1 MNKIL
6 LRIKAKYGEMGRGE
20 KKIADW
26 ILAHPQDIVSLSITD
41 LAEKCKSGEATIV
54 RFSRRLGLGGYQ
66 DLKISVAQEVVA
78 DDKMLGEEMLPEDS
92 CYILFNKTCN
102 NIFLSLEY
110 TRKVL
115 NPRDLEAAAEKI
127 SLARRIAIYGL
138 GNSAAVALD
147 AQHKFLRVGLSATAY
162 CDNHM
167 QAIAACHLHEGDV
180 ALGISHSGSSVDV
193 VDALHLSR
201 TAGAFTIGITNTGKS
216 PIQKQCDIVLFTASD
231 ETRYT
236 ILGMSSRIAQLAII
250 SSIHAYLLLRHG
262 EKSVEAVHNTERALL
277 NKKY

>member
-6 LRIKAKYGEMGRGE
+6 LRIKAKYNEMGRGE
-20 KKIADW
+20 KNIADW
-26 ILAHPQDIVSLSITD
+26 ILAHPQDIISLSITG

-66 DLKISVAQEVVA
+66 DLKISIAQELVTG
-78 DDKMLGEEMLPEDS
+78 DKMLGEEMLPEDS
-92 CYILFNKTCN
+92 CYDLFDKTCN
-102 NIFLSLEY
+102 HIFLSLEY

-115 NPRDLEAAAEKI
+115 KPEALEAAAEKI
-127 SLARRIAIYGL
+127 SQAHRIAIYGL

-147 AQHKFLRVGLSATAY
+147 AQHKFLRAGLSATAY

-167 QAIAACHLHEGDV
+167 QAIAACHLQEGDV
-180 ALGISHSGSSVDV
+180 ALGVSHSGSSVDV
-193 VDALHLSR
+193 VDALRLSR
-201 TAGAFTIGITNTGKS
+201 AAGAFTIGITNAGKS

-262 EKSVEAVHNTERALL
+262 EKSVEAVRNTERALL
-277 NKKY
+277 GKKY

>member
-6 LRIKAKYGEMGRGE
+6 LRIKAKYDEMGRGE

-26 ILAHPQDIVSLSITD
+26 ILAYPQDIISLSITD

-54 RFSRRLGLGGYQ
+54 RFSRRLGLSGYQ
-66 DLKISVAQEVVA
+66 DLKISIAQEMVTA
-78 DDKMLGEEMLPEDS
+78 DKMLGEEMLPEDS
-92 CYILFNKTCN
+92 CYDLFDKTCSH
-102 NIFLSLEY
+102 IFLSLEY

-115 NPRDLEAAAEKI
+115 GPKDLEAAAEKI
-127 SLARRIAIYGL
+127 SQARRIAIYGL
-138 GNSAAVALD
+138 GNSASVALD
-147 AQHKFLRVGLSATAY
+147 AEHKFLRAGLSATAY

-167 QAIAACHLHEGDV
+167 QAIAACHLREGDV

-201 TAGAFTIGITNTGKS
+201 ESGAFTIGITNASKS

-262 EKSVEAVHNTERALL
+262 EKSIEAVHNTERALL